1 MSLAVRGALA
11 LGLALCGSGCLV
23 AGDSP
28 LGPRDKAPPTIRE
41 TVPPD
46 LGQIPR
52 SQPIRI
58 IFSEPMDPRSVRP
71 GINLFLGRD
80 QVPLNLE
87 IPPPGLDPDPVAIA
101 QPWEVTGSPTGGL
114 LASDST
120 YTLFLRT
127 VLTDTAGNALEHEEK
142 ITFFTL
148 P

>member
-1 MSLAVRGALA
+1 MPLAVRWALLGALA
-11 LGLALCGSGCLV
+11 LCGPGCLV

-28 LGPRDKAPPTIRE
+28 LPQRDKSPPAIRE
-41 TVPPD
+41 TLPPD
-46 LGQIPR
+46 LGQIAR

-58 IFSEPMDPRSVRP
+58 IFSEPMDPRSIRP
-71 GINLFLGRD
+71 GINLYLGRD
-80 QVPLNLE
+80 PVPLNLE

-101 QPWEVTGSPTGGL
+101 QPWEVTGSSTGGL
-114 LASDST
+114 LAPDST

-127 VLTDTAGNALEHEEK
+127 VLTDTAGNPIEREEK

>member
-1 MSLAVRGALA
+1 MPLAVRWALAGALA
-11 LGLALCGSGCLV
+11 LWGAGCMV

-28 LGPRDKAPPTIRE
+28 LSPRDNAPPTIRE
-41 TVPPD
+41 TLPPD

-52 SQPIRI
+52 NQPIKI
-58 IFSEPMDPRSVRP
+58 IFSEPMDPRSIRP
-71 GINLFLGRD
+71 GINLYLGKE
-80 QVPLNLE
+80 QVPLQLE

-101 QPWEVTGSPTGGL
+101 QPWEVTGRPTGGL

-127 VLTDTAGNALEHEEK
+127 VLTDTAGNPLDREEK
-142 ITFFTL
+142 ITFFTS